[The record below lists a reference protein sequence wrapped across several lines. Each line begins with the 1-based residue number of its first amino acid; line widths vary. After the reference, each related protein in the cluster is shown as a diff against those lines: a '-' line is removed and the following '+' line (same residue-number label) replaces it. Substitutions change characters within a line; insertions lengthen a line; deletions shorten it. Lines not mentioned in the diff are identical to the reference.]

1 MENKLQEVNEQAAE
15 NASKALSKLIDR
27 PVEVDISKAEVKK
40 VEELSPLIGTEEV
53 VAGIYLPVTGDI
65 KGAALLIFPKETAFT
80 MSDLLVKREP
90 GTTRCLTELD
100 ESALKE
106 VGNIISGNYLTVLAN
121 VLQIKIIEHI
131 PNFSFDMF
139 GAIVSQII
147 TDFAQT
153 TENALVIEI
162 EFLFRPETL
171 KGYFLLLFEVE
182 QLKAMLGP
190 LVGVAGGGGLKT
202 FFVEC
207 AENFENNENDRY

>member
-1 MENKLQEVNEQAAE
+1 MESELQQVNKLEQINKEAADK
-15 NASKALSKLIDR
+15 ASDALSKLIDR
-27 PVEVDISKAEVKK
+27 SVEVGISRADVKK
-40 VEELSPLIGTEEV
+40 VEDLSPLIGTEEV

-80 MSDLLVKREP
+80 LSDLLVKREP
-90 GTTRCLTELD
+90 GSTRQLTQLD

-106 VGNIISGNYLTVLAN
+106 LGNIISGSYLTVLAN
-121 VLQIKIIEHI
+121 TLQIKIVEHI

-147 TDFAQT
+147 SEFAQK

-162 EFLFRPETL
+162 EFIFKPETF

-182 QLKAMLGP
+182 QFKAMLGSI
-190 LVGVAGGGGLKT
+190 GGGIKDL
-202 FFVEC
+202 F
-207 AENFENNENDRY
+207 

>member
-1 MENKLQEVNEQAAE
+1 MGNKLQEADMLHQVNEKAAE
-15 NASKALSKLIDR
+15 SASRALSKLIDR
-27 PVEVDISKAEVKK
+27 PVEVGISRADVKR
-40 VEELSPLIGTEEV
+40 VENLSPLIGQEEV

-80 MSDLLVKREP
+80 LSDLLVKREA
-90 GTTRCLTELD
+90 GTTRKLTELD

-106 VGNIISGNYLTVLAN
+106 VGNIISGSYLTVLSN
-121 VLQIKIIEHI
+121 MLQIKIVEHI

-147 TDFAQT
+147 TDFAQK

-162 EFLFRPETL
+162 EFLFKPEKL

-182 QLKAMLGP
+182 QLKAMLGSI
-190 LVGVAGGGGLKT
+190 GGGG
-202 FFVEC
+202 
-207 AENFENNENDRY
+207 D